1 MNLKLEA
8 VGAQRSFVFL
18 WCGSYE
24 GLDLGREVRVGE
36 VQGRQGGREGGSP
49 ISLAGPYRSINN

>member
-1 MNLKLEA
+1 M
-8 VGAQRSFVFL
+8 R
-18 WCGSYE
+18 E
-24 GLDLGREVRVGE
+24 GGREGVREVRVGE